1 MKNKILIT
9 GADGFI
15 GSHLSEELVLR
26 NYNVKA
32 LAQYNSFNNNGWL
45 DHCKKD
51 IKSSLEIVS
60 GDIRDSH
67 FIRTIMQDCSSVI
80 HLASLIAIPY
90 SYYSPQSYIDTN
102 INGTLNILN
111 AGRDFNV
118 ERIIHTSTSE
128 VYGSAKYIPIDEE
141 HPLVG
146 QSPYSAS
153 KIGADQLAISFY
165 KSYNLPLNIIR
176 PFNTFGPR
184 QSARAVIP
192 TTITQIAS
200 GIKCINLGSLSPT
213 RDFSYIDDTVSGF
226 ISSLNLKKFG
236 ETINLGSGFEI
247 SIEKTVQIISYLM
260 NAEITVKQDKNRIRP
275 KNSEVDRLFSNN
287 SKAKKL
293 LSWKPDFSGEKGFKE
308 GLRKTIDWFQDKEN
322 LKFYKSNE
330 YNI

>member
-45 DHCKKD
+45 DYCKKD
-51 IKSSLEIVS
+51 IKNSLEIVS

-67 FIRTIMQDCSSVI
+67 FIKTIMQDCSSVI

-90 SYYSPQSYIDTN
+90 SYHSPQSYIDTN

-111 AGRDFNV
+111 AGRDLDL

-128 VYGSAKYIPIDEE
+128 VYGSAQYIPIDEE
-141 HPLVG
+141 HPVG
-146 QSPYSAS
+146 QSPHSAS

-184 QSARAVIP
+184 QSP
-192 TTITQIAS
+192 
-200 GIKCINLGSLSPT
+200 
-213 RDFSYIDDTVSGF
+213 
-226 ISSLNLKKFG
+226 
-236 ETINLGSGFEI
+236 
-247 SIEKTVQIISYLM
+247 
-260 NAEITVKQDKNRIRP
+260 
-275 KNSEVDRLFSNN
+275 
-287 SKAKKL
+287 
-293 LSWKPDFSGEKGFKE
+293 
-308 GLRKTIDWFQDKEN
+308 GL
-322 LKFYKSNE
+322 
-330 YNI
+330 